1 MHHRFKKFP
10 KRKNQKRQT
19 KMHKSSLSQ
28 QALQETSCDFP
39 KTLHFDIINVHRE
52 LNGENQLLELKETDT
67 RQNLEIRGMEGKVS
81 SLEKRMRLIE
91 EEFFK
96 REKQISKGLQNKANT
111 LSHLTTNTS
120 ASQGVA
126 FVILKSVP
134 ETLPSIQESSDQR
147 PKNLIS
153 ENQTIKTSAPA
164 FTKTSLTKK
173 RTGSDMPPPTN
184 AKRLQLD
191 AASSASSEC
200 CVCCANTTI
209 RPRAQ
214 ISSALET
221 LQKSCSDVLPTNRI
235 DALCKGACELPVLT
249 DEENSVISEFCV
261 NKSSAEMFLSLIL
274 DLIKAEKES
283 TVHDLL
289 QSYCRVYVGL
299 CQQRADSHK
308 AHALAYRLL
317 KEDFPEAPKLI
328 MVMVTAWPCIFSH
341 DSALCRAIHIVSK
354 MKADG
359 NILDLLSK
367 YMYWDEDPP
376 GNIYNMIVC
385 TLKDLFEDHSLRF
398 QKSSWYGYDLCDAAW
413 NYIFSVDLLCAQL
426 GWPWTLNNIIRMDL
440 WLILNTWLRKTRSG
454 QTPFRGIC
462 LGAVFRLLG
471 RLGKQGL
478 KENML
483 VENLAKN
490 MIEFGNQ
497 NLSKGM
503 SWEVQLSV
511 IYAIHDLSASNPEE
525 ALKALI
531 SWQQKI
537 RQPVPPAVTM
547 CLKKIGLLCHQIR
560 PKI

>member
-1 MHHRFKKFP
+1 MLKKPERRAAARRLHRTIQATSRDFIFQLQKKC
-10 KRKNQKRQT
+10 T
-19 KMHKSSLSQ
+19 
-28 QALQETSCDFP
+28 
-39 KTLHFDIINVHRE
+39 I
-52 LNGENQLLELKETDT
+52 ETDT

-91 EEFFK
+91 
-96 REKQISKGLQNKANT
+96 
-111 LSHLTTNTS
+111 
-120 ASQGVA
+120 
-126 FVILKSVP
+126 
-134 ETLPSIQESSDQR
+134 ESSDQR

-235 DALCKGACELPVLT
+235 DTLCKGACELPVLT

-511 IYAIHDLSASNPEE
+511 IYAIHDLSASNPEK